1 MKSVAAKVALG
12 LFAILLLA
20 ALLLT
25 LGQRETQARPSALS
39 YNPSGLHALKELLER
54 NGIETIV
61 DRLDQ
66 PRLAK
71 SDLVLAA
78 YVESGPDIFERKP
91 LQDIETSL
99 KKHVEKGGRVL
110 VLPFDDD
117 FRARSFTAIK
127 QLTEVETPDG
137 ESTLN
142 ISFAPSTYAS
152 LSGSDA
158 GVTSGSATFLPI
170 EYTDQTYVAWYRVDD
185 SASPFVVMSSYEGG
199 ILCRTSDGLFVTN
212 RFIDR
217 GDNAKF
223 ALHIIRGLLPE
234 GGRVVFTEASLGE
247 GVSASLATVLGP
259 WASGVWAQ
267 LIFFFVVVVV
277 TLGIRFGLA
286 EPARRRQSGQREMI
300 DAISH
305 IYERAKSSAIAVGV
319 AHDDA
324 DRRIRRAL
332 KLPAHLSAQDR
343 DRHIPPTLSKLLADA
358 DLARKPIV
366 EVNEKGRQKVTYR
379 LDANEALDL
388 VRKLESELEQ
398 FIPQSKNRI
407 S

>member
-1 MKSVAAKVALG
+1 MKSVAGKVAVG
-12 LFAILLLA
+12 LIAILLIA

-25 LGQRETQARPSALS
+25 LGQRETQARPSANS

-54 NGIETIV
+54 NDIETVV

-66 PRLAK
+66 PRLRK
-71 SDLVLAA
+71 TDLILAA

-91 LQDIETSL
+91 LEAIENSL
-99 KKHVEKGGRVL
+99 KKHVENGGRVL

-127 QLTEVETPDG
+127 QFAKIETADG
-137 ESTLN
+137 ETVMKV
-142 ISFAPSTYAS
+142 SFAPSTYAS
-152 LSGSDA
+152 LSGSVA
-158 GVTSGSATFLPI
+158 GVTSGSATFMPI
-170 EYTDQTYVAWYRVDD
+170 EYTDPAYIAWYLTGDAASPYVA
-185 SASPFVVMSSYEGG
+185 MSSRGEG
-199 ILCRTSDGLFVTN
+199 ILCRTTDGLFASN

-223 ALHIIRGLLPE
+223 ALRVIRGLLPE

-267 LIFFFVVVVV
+267 AIFFFVVVVV
-277 TLGIRFGLA
+277 TLGIRFGLPD
-286 EPARRRQSGQREMI
+286 PARRRQAGQREMI

-305 IYERAKSSAIAVGV
+305 VYERAKSSAVAVGV
-319 AHDDA
+319 AHDAA

-332 KLPAHLSAQDR
+332 KLPAHLGAQDR
-343 DRHIPPTLSKLLADA
+343 DRNIPASLAKLLSDA
-358 DLARKPIV
+358 DLARKPII
-366 EVNEKGRQKVTYR
+366 EVNSKGRQKITYR
-379 LDANEALDL
+379 LNSTDALDL
-388 VRKLESELEQ
+388 IRRLESELDQ
-398 FIPQSKNRI
+398 FIPQAKNRI